1 MNLGFIGTGNIVSD
15 VVTGI
20 CKSKISYKKI
30 IISPRNKKKALN
42 LKKKIQKN
50 YNCKR

>member
-20 CKSKISYKKI
+20 KKSKFLQFKLI
-30 IISPRNKKKALN
+30 
-42 LKKKIQKN
+42 
-50 YNCKR
+50 